1 MVWWKAWRKSHS
13 DCGVWRKLWDS
24 QSNPMGGFDTEAL
37 DSPSIGSRIST
48 CLWRVG
54 QRIGSRAGNNHCGRN
69 DVFVWAI
76 GLDVD
81 FVEQRVDVCPVPHG
95 AGGSENEND
104 DKSVVVVVE
113 LHLMEEDD
121 LEWVEMLGLVVE
133 LELEDGS
140 CCALGSCPQRPAC
153 LIRPYSSS
161 VASSLLR

>member
-1 MVWWKAWRKSHS
+1 MCSS
-13 DCGVWRKLWDS
+13 
-24 QSNPMGGFDTEAL
+24 
-37 DSPSIGSRIST
+37 
-48 CLWRVG
+48 
-54 QRIGSRAGNNHCGRN
+54 GRLASMWTSWN
-69 DVFVWAI
+69 REWTFV
-76 GLDVD
+76 
-81 FVEQRVDVCPVPHG
+81 RCPTV
-95 AGGSENEND
+95 

-140 CCALGSCPQRPAC
+140 CCALGSCPQRRAC

>member
-1 MVWWKAWRKSHS
+1 MTNVAER
-13 DCGVWRKLWDS
+13 
-24 QSNPMGGFDTEAL
+24 T
-37 DSPSIGSRIST
+37 
-48 CLWRVG
+48 
-54 QRIGSRAGNNHCGRN
+54 

-76 GLDVD
+76 CLDVD
-81 FVEQRVDVCPVPHG
+81 FVEQRLDVCPVRHD

-140 CCALGSCPQRPAC
+140 CCALGSCPQRPAF